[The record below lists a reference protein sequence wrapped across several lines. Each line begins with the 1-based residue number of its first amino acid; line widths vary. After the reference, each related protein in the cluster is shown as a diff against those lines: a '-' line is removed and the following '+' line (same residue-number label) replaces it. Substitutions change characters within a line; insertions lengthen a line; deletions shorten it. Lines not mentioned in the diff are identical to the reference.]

1 MAKFAKSAA
10 AADPL
15 KPYAPVADQAVTD
28 TPQADAAVTEVQ
40 DPVADAGLAQAGAGG
55 TEQSPQV
62 AEPPAPA
69 IPTGRSFRVRV
80 RALQPSRWR
89 AGRQFGPEPVE
100 IAAED
105 LTEAQI
111 AALMGDPLLSV
122 DVL

>member
-1 MAKFAKSAA
+1 MAKTPK
-10 AADPL
+10 
-15 KPYAPVADQAVTD
+15 PVAATS
-28 TPQADAAVTEVQ
+28 DAPNPA
-40 DPVADAGLAQAGAGG
+40 ADAGGGQAG
-55 TEQSPQV
+55 TV
-62 AEPPAPA
+62 AAVPVTDPPAS
-69 IPTGRSFRVRV
+69 GFRLRV
-80 RALQPSRWR
+80 RALQNSRWR